1 MCALLKFILVGVY
14 LTGPF
19 LGKIVDARGPRPL
32 LIAAFVV
39 LLAGYSGIRGIFDAG
54 LGEETELSRVH
65 FVILIFCSFITGL
78 GSHAAMS
85 SAMNTTAKSFP
96 DTFVSHATFHTLSQS
111 P

>member
-1 MCALLKFILVGVY
+1 LFKSILVGVY

-19 LGKIVDARGPRPL
+19 LGKIVDAKGPRPL

-39 LLAGYSGIRGIFDAG
+39 LLTGYSGIRSIFDAG
-54 LGEETELSRVH
+54 LGEGTELSRVH

-96 DTFVSHATFHTLSQS
+96 DSFVSLCHISCPLLA